1 MKLPGEATLVRVFVG
16 ESDHRGRVPLYEHIV
31 RKARELGVAGAT
43 VLRGVMGYGAHSRL
57 HTAKLLR
64 LSEDLPVVV
73 ELVDTEDNLRP
84 LLEYLDETVEEGLI
98 TMEKVQVIRYRA
110 KGRQAGPGA

>member
-1 MKLPGEATLVRVFVG
+1 MKLSGEATLVRVFVG
-16 ESDHRGRVPLYEHIV
+16 ESDHRGRVPLYEHII

-98 TMEKVQVIRYRA
+98 TMEKVHVIRYRA
-110 KGRQAGPGA
+110 KSKQAGPGA